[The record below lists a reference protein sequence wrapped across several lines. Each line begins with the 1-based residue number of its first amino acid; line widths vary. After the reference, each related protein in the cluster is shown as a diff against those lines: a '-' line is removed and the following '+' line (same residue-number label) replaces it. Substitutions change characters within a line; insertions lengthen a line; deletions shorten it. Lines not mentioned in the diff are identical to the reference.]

1 MQTPKPKNRAADL
14 TSTLGQT
21 KLRPKKTSGSRRRTP
36 SRNARP
42 SSAGLQRN
50 LCDSVTCTT
59 YRCASDS
66 LQVRL
71 ENPSQTCFHA
81 KQDVRSRQKKTSG
94 SRRQTKTCLVLMPK
108 PKNRRG
114 DFETQI
120 TKPEL
125 PVLRPK
131 PGNSPPPWF

>member
-21 KLRPKKTSGSRRRTP
+21 NLRPKKRAAHADEPCQIRS
-36 SRNARP
+36 
-42 SSAGLQRN
+42 SSAGLQSN
-50 LCDSVTCTT
+50 FCDSATCTI
-59 YRCASDS
+59 YRRAYAS

-81 KQDVRSRQKKTSG
+81 KQDVRSRQKK
-94 SRRQTKTCLVLMPK
+94 RAAHVDKTKTCLVLRPK
-108 PKNRRG
+108 PRNRRG

-131 PGNSPPPWF
+131 PGNPPPPWF